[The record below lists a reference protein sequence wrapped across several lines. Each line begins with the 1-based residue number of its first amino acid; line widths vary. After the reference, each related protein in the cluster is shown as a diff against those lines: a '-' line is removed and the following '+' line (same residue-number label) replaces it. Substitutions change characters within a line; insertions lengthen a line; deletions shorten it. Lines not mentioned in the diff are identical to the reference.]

1 MGILDNIVGSLLG
14 GSNNQTQQGGMPG
27 AGNSGLAGVLSG
39 LLGGGQ
45 SGGMGGAG
53 GGGLGGLG
61 GAMGGLG
68 GAMGAGGLGGLVS
81 QFEQAGFGNVVQS
94 WIGNGA
100 NSPIS
105 PQQLQNVFGDKI
117 PGMAQQA
124 GMNQGDFLSQLSQHL
139 PGMVDNAT
147 SSGQVQSDGSVNV

>member
-14 GSNNQTQQGGMPG
+14 GSNNQPQGGNQTMGG
-27 AGNSGLAGVLSG
+27 AGIAGVLSS
-39 LLGGGQ
+39 LLAGGQ

-53 GGGLGGLG
+53 AGSAGGGLGGLG
-61 GAMGGLG
+61 GT
-68 GAMGAGGLGGLVS
+68 MGAGGIGGLVS
-81 QFEQAGFGNVVQS
+81 QFEQAGLGNVVQS

-117 PGMAQQA
+117 PGMAQQ
-124 GMNQGDFLSQLSQHL
+124 GGRDPGDFRSPLRPHL
-139 PGMVDNAT
+139 PGGGARAT
-147 SSGQVQSDGSVNV
+147 PNGQVQGDGSVDV